1 MASKKSFKFWFWTT
15 YIAAAGWTILYTYFG
30 HFLITDNRLPILCH
44 FDSRKFFY
52 HGGRWTVLY
61 IDFGHHSSLMADGQS
76 FTLWFC
82 IDFVTDDGWVLSYI
96 ESLDTFHHWWCMG
109 NLSRHWLWTLFIID
123 FRCAFFI
130 DLQYCTLFITDGGYA
145 IFEFYFGH
153 VFITKGG
160 WVML

>member
-44 FDSRKFFY
+44 FDSRKFSY
-52 HGGRWTVLY
+52 HGGQVDCPLHWFWTPFITDGWWSIFYTLILHRFCYWWRVSTL
-61 IDFGHHSSLMADGQS
+61 IHWEFGHFSSL
-76 FTLWFC
+76 F
-82 IDFVTDDGWVLSYI
+82 
-96 ESLDTFHHWWCMG
+96 MG

-130 DLQYCTLFITDGGYA
+130 DLQYCTLFIIDGGYA

-153 VFITKGG
+153 VFITEGG